1 MALSTKAVKFLENS
15 ERDIISIDE
24 TAIRDIFAENKAPV
38 FEPLIQ
44 FQLAYGGYTFYA
56 GLAPIRFSLLHGLG
70 GYPASN
76 YTAFIDFE
84 ANDAGIPKYYFNC
97 ASTNYQMQFFL
108 DERGQYYEDYEV
120 KSCNFEKTIEH
131 LALWA
136 EMQRKDFELILHNR
150 QLDVKHIEHALN
162 LTLISEASDEYTQ
175 WYQNE
180 FLYMEQWNGYTTIA
194 ASKHFAGKEKL
205 ADLI

>member
-1 MALSTKAVKFLENS
+1 MDEAV
-15 ERDIISIDE
+15 
-24 TAIRDIFAENKAPV
+24 IRKIFAESNAPV

-44 FQLAYGGYTFYA
+44 FQLAYGGYSFYA
-56 GLAPIRFSLLHGLG
+56 GLAPIRFSLLHGAG

-84 ANDAGIPKYYFNC
+84 ENDAGIPKYYFNC

-108 DERGQYYEDYEV
+108 DEQGQYYEDYEV
-120 KSCNFEKTIEH
+120 KASSFGKTIEH

-136 EMQRKDFELILHNR
+136 EMQNKDFELILHNR
-150 QLDVKHIEHALN
+150 QLRMKHVEDALH
-162 LTLISEASDEYTQ
+162 LTLIPEASDEYTQ

-180 FLYMEQWNGYTTIA
+180 FMYMKQWNGYTTIV
-194 ASKHFAGKEKL
+194 ASKRFAEKDRL
-205 ADLI
+205 AWLS